1 MYQPFQLDF
10 NCSISLTASLRQLKG
25 NRVADVLKVLKTW
38 CNGWATSN
46 RYHEAIRLPCLFGC
60 NHESDVMEHYMQ
72 CHHIFWLWK
81 FMIPSV
87 PCNPLERWGLINS
100 CNDNYK
106 QVACVHAGYHAV
118 RRHFKQCASFQPD
131 NNMTNLSGADLRAS
145 WTVFADAFVVEAR
158 EIGVAT
164 LKFSVTGFLSF
175 LSSGERPLIY
185 AGAFER
191 GTLHPVSQGSGHT

>member
-1 MYQPFQLDF
+1 
-10 NCSISLTASLRQLKG
+10 
-25 NRVADVLKVLKTW
+25 
-38 CNGWATSN
+38 
-46 RYHEAIRLPCLFGC
+46 
-60 NHESDVMEHYMQ
+60 
-72 CHHIFWLWK
+72 
-81 FMIPSV
+81 
-87 PCNPLERWGLINS
+87 
-100 CNDNYK
+100 
-106 QVACVHAGYHAV
+106 
-118 RRHFKQCASFQPD
+118 
-131 NNMTNLSGADLRAS
+131 MTNLSGADLRAS